1 MLEKLKEMLAEQLD
15 ISEDMIRP
23 ESRFRE
29 DLEADSLDLFEMITS
44 LEEELEIEIPVE
56 DVENIA
62 TVGDVIDYLRGRG
75 VEL

>member
-1 MLEKLKEMLAEQLD
+1 MLEKLKGMLAEQLD